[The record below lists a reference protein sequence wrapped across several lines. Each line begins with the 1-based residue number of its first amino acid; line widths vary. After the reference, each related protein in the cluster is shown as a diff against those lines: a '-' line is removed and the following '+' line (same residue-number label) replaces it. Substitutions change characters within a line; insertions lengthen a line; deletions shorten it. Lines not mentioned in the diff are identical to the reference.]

1 MVVGI
6 GTIRLHLPN
15 TGSLKGKR
23 GVLKSLMARIR
34 NEFNVSIAEVGDN
47 DLWQS
52 AVIGV
57 AAVANDADYVQ
68 GLLSRVVEWIEGHRL
83 DVTVVDYETELV

>member
-6 GTIRLHLPN
+6 GTIHLHLPN
-15 TGSLKGKR
+15 SGSLKSKR
-23 GVLKSLMARIR
+23 SVLKSLMARIR
-34 NEFNVSIAEVGDN
+34 NEYNVSIAEVGDN
-47 DLWQS
+47 ELWQS

-57 AAVANDADYVQ
+57 AAVANDPDYVQ

-83 DVTVVDYETELV
+83 DVTVVDYEIELA